1 MSDSPLRRRKFA
13 TYMRNNY
20 ILYLFLLPPAIY
32 FIIFKYIPMFGVIIA
47 FKDFNIFEGVMK
59 SKWIGFSAFKEIFAM
74 EDFWQVLRNTFTLNL
89 LDLVFGFPLPI
100 IIAILLN
107 EIKITWFKKVTQTVL
122 YLPHFLSWIVIG
134 GLALE
139 LFATDTGFINIA
151 LQKFGLSQIPFL
163 SNKWWWLFT
172 YVLLGIWQSAGWN
185 TIIYLAAITGIN
197 PELYEAA
204 AIDGATRS
212 QRIWHVTLP
221 SIKPTIVIML
231 ILNLGRMV
239 SIGFD
244 RPYVL
249 GNNMVMEFS
258 DVISTFVYRVGL
270 QSGQYTIATA
280 VGLFQSVIGMIF
292 LLTANYAAQKIGEQ
306 GIFV

>member
-1 MSDSPLRRRKFA
+1 
-13 TYMRNNY
+13 
-20 ILYLFLLPPAIY
+20 
-32 FIIFKYIPMFGVIIA
+32 MFGVIIA

-59 SKWIGFSAFKEIFAM
+59 SKWIGLSAFKEIFAM